1 MVKFW
6 GFQIFGFE
14 LHKYFSLLTILD
26 GANDFLESHPT
37 VNLLMNAIIGLAI
50 LGGILTFLVVDAL
63 SNDEP
68 ERLISIAGV
77 VGLLFLGF
85 IGKSSLDSKFHR

>member
-1 MVKFW
+1 MRTK
-6 GFQIFGFE
+6 
-14 LHKYFSLLTILD
+14 HFSLLTILD